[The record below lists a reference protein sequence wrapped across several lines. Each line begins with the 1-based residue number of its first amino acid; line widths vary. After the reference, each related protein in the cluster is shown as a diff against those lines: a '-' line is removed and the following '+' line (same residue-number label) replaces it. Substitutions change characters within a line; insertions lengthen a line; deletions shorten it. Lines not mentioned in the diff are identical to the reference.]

1 MRVSTRIIID
11 IETGKVLQRHWFAYD
26 GPVAECKGAKKSK
39 KLAEQQLALQNRL
52 TQEQLALQRQFAVP
66 LIAATAPF
74 LEDGGQGFTPEEF
87 AALQGRAIEGTSRRF
102 EDIERRLKVGLARR
116 GAAGGLTPISGDFT
130 RSIAGFNFARE
141 SQRAAGLRE
150 LNINDAMLRRSN
162 FFNAANIRLGA
173 APTFSP
179 APFVSGA
186 AGALSNRTQLAFKP
200 SLGATLGGAALG
212 AAGGLFVPGGIFNKP
227 KPGTE
232 TGT

>member
-1 MRVSTRIIID
+1 MRISTRVVID
-11 IETGKVLQRHWFAYD
+11 IETGAVLAWEGFNYC
-26 GPVAECKGAKKSK
+26 GPVEECKGARKSK
-39 KLAEQQLALQNRL
+39 KLAEKQLALQNRL
-52 TQEQLALQRQFAVP
+52 TQQQLALQRQFVSP

-74 LEDGGQGFTPEEF
+74 LEGGGQGFTPEEF
-87 AALQGRAIEGTSRRF
+87 AALQGQAIEGTSRRF
-102 EDIERRLKVGLARR
+102 SDIEGRLKTSLARR

-150 LNINDAMLRRSN
+150 LNISNAILRRSN

-173 APTFSP
+173 AGVSSP

-186 AGALSNRTQLAFKP
+186 ASALSNRTRLAFKP

-212 AAGGLFVPGGIFNKP
+212 AAGGLF
-227 KPGTE
+227 TE
-232 TGT
+232 GCRFSGN